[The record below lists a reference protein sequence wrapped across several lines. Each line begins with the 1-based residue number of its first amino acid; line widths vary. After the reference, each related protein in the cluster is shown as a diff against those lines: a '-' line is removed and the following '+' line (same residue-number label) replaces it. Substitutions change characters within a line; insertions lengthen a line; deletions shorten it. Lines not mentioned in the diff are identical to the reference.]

1 MAESKPIILRS
12 VTTGD
17 AQVGKSSLLLK
28 YTNNDYHN
36 EYMPTIGID
45 FRLSTVTIDNKICK
59 LQLWDTAGQE
69 RFRPITNTYY
79 KGAYGIIVVY
89 DVTSRT
95 TFDNIPKYIDD
106 IKLHGLPNVKFI
118 IVGNKCDSD
127 MREVSTDE
135 GQALANKYNVPFF
148 ECSAKTGYNIDNL
161 FNTLANNMLEYQ
173 INQSNNK
180 PNNKPNNKLIHNQN
194 YKQTYTLPTNLF
206 CYLAG
211 FLTCYMILKK
221 QNK

>member
-12 VTTGD
+12 LAVGD
-17 AQVGKSSLLLK
+17 AHVGKSSLLLK
-28 YTNNDYHN
+28 YTNNEYHN

-45 FRLSTVTIDNKICK
+45 FRLKTVTINNKICK
-59 LQLWDTAGQE
+59 LQLWDTAGQD
-69 RFRPITNTYY
+69 RFRTITNTYY
-79 KGAYGIIVVY
+79 RGAHGVIVVY

-95 TFDNIPKYIDD
+95 TFNNIPKYIDD
-106 IKLHGLPNVKFI
+106 IKLHGQTNVKFI
-118 IVGNKCDSD
+118 IVGNKCDND
-127 MREVSTDE
+127 TREVSTDE

-161 FNTLANNMLEYQ
+161 FDTLANNMLEYQ
-173 INQSNNK
+173 IDQS
-180 PNNKPNNKLIHNQN
+180 NNKPNNKLIHKQN
-194 YKQTYTLPTNLF
+194 YKQTYTIPTNLF

-221 QNK
+221 QNQN